1 MHKDVILAQLRAHE
15 AELKAVGIASLSIF
29 GSVARGDATD
39 RSDVDVVVRL
49 SPEMSE
55 CGFAYF
61 GQLDALTQRLQ
72 EILGCPVD
80 IVSEPVRKER
90 LRRATRGDCAAR
102 FL

>member
-1 MHKDVILAQLRAHE
+1 MHKDSILAQLRAHE
-15 AELKAVGIASLSIF
+15 AELKAAGIASLSIF

-49 SPEMSE
+49 SRERSE
-55 CGFAYF
+55 RGFAYF
-61 GQLDALTQRLQ
+61 GQLHALTQRLQ

-90 LRRATRGDCAAR
+90 LRRVIERDATLA
-102 FL
+102 F

>member
-1 MHKDVILAQLRAHE
+1 MDKDSILAQLRAHE
-15 AELKAVGIASLSIF
+15 AELKAAGIASLSIF

-49 SPEMSE
+49 SPERSE
-55 CGFAYF
+55 CGFACF

-80 IVSEPVRKER
+80 IVSEPVRKEQ
-90 LRRATRGDCAAR
+90 LRRAIERDAALA
-102 FL
+102 F

>member
-1 MHKDVILAQLRAHE
+1 MDKDSILAQLRAHE
-15 AELKAVGIASLSIF
+15 AELKAAGIASLSIF

-49 SPEMSE
+49 SPERSE

-90 LRRATRGDCAAR
+90 LRRAIERDAALA
-102 FL
+102 F

>member
-1 MHKDVILAQLRAHE
+1 MHKDSILAQLRAHE
-15 AELKAVGIASLSIF
+15 AELKAAGIASLSIF

-49 SPEMSE
+49 SPERCE

-90 LRRATRGDCAAR
+90 LRRAIERDAALA
-102 FL
+102 F